1 MGGDDRSKSLPN
13 DAPPTEESATAP
25 LLESVTSSVEAG
37 SVRVQDASRSIL
49 SPVEAPRPLTAL
61 AGNTAERFQRLVH
74 DHEAVVH
81 ALARKLCRSH
91 FDADDLVQ
99 DVFER
104 ALRHFDRLTPGTSE
118 RAWLCTITRNL
129 FIDRIRRRRTAP
141 PATDSEARDVVA
153 PVDEPVAPWRT
164 LEPEQL
170 RNAVARLGHKLRE
183 VYVMHA
189 FEGIDYTTIAARL
202 AIPKAT
208 VGTRLLLARQKLK
221 QLLMAETGVGS

>member
-1 MGGDDRSKSLPN
+1 MGGDDRPKSLPDLLPTEDPAAPTLDGSVSSFREATSRLLP
-13 DAPPTEESATAP
+13 DAPAP
-25 LLESVTSSVEAG
+25 
-37 SVRVQDASRSIL
+37 
-49 SPVEAPRPLTAL
+49 SPPALTAL
-61 AGNTAERFQRLVH
+61 PGGAADRFQQLVR
-74 DHEAVVH
+74 DHEAAVH

-91 FDADDLVQ
+91 FDAEDLTQ
-99 DVFER
+99 DAFER

-129 FIDRIRRRRTAP
+129 FIDRVRRKRTTPQPGDGDAGDAP
-141 PATDSEARDVVA
+141 A
-153 PVDEPVAPWRT
+153 PSADEPPPPWRT

-170 RNAVARLGHKLRE
+170 RRAVERLGHKLRE

-208 VGTRLLLARQKLK
+208 VGTRLMLARQKLK
-221 QLLMAETGVGS
+221 QLLLAETGAGA

>member
-1 MGGDDRSKSLPN
+1 MGGDDRSKSLPE
-13 DAPPTEESATAP
+13 PPATEDPTAP
-25 LLESVTSSVEAG
+25 SLLRSVSPSVEAT
-37 SVRVQDASRSIL
+37 SRL
-49 SPVEAPRPLTAL
+49 LPEAPPLA
-61 AGNTAERFQRLVH
+61 AVSSDGADRFQRLVQAH
-74 DHEAVVH
+74 KAVVH

-91 FDADDLVQ
+91 FDADDLTQ

-104 ALRHFDRLTPGTSE
+104 ALRHFHRLTPGTSE

-129 FIDRIRRRRTAP
+129 FIDRLRRRRTTPQASD
-141 PATDSEARDVVA
+141 TEASDTPA
-153 PVDEPVAPWRT
+153 PVADEPPPPWRT

-170 RNAVARLGHKLRE
+170 RRAVERLGAKLRE

-208 VGTRLLLARQKLK
+208 VGTRLMLARQKLK
-221 QLLMAETGVGS
+221 QLLLAETGAGA

>member
-1 MGGDDRSKSLPN
+1 MMGGDDRSKSLPAAS
-13 DAPPTEESATAP
+13 DAPATEDPEAP
-25 LLESVTSSVEAG
+25 ALLRSVSSSVEAT
-37 SVRVQDASRSIL
+37 SRLLPDAPL
-49 SPVEAPRPLTAL
+49 PPRPLPDL
-61 AGNTAERFQRLVH
+61 PGETAERFQRLVRE
-74 DHEAVVH
+74 HEAVVQ

-91 FDADDLVQ
+91 FDADDLTQ

-104 ALRHFDRLTPGTSE
+104 ALRHFHRLAPGSSE

-129 FIDRIRRRRTAP
+129 FIDRIRRRRTSAVASDREAIELPAP
-141 PATDSEARDVVA
+141 LP
-153 PVDEPVAPWRT
+153 DEPPPPWRT

-170 RNAVARLGHKLRE
+170 RRAVEQLGNKLRE

-208 VGTRLLLARQKLK
+208 VGTRLMLARQKLK
-221 QLLMAETGVGS
+221 QLLLDEAGAES